1 MSQDMENQAKD
12 TPVGANPDVLLRA
25 RDLAEQT
32 AYEAGALLR
41 ERVKTERLITHKG
54 TVDLVT
60 DADEESERLISGA
73 LHEVFPDFRLAGEEG
88 ATGAAESDYGWL
100 IDPIDGTTNF
110 AHGYP
115 HFAISICLEFR
126 GTPVVGVIYDPMR
139 DEMFVGAEGQGATL
153 NGEVIQVSVTDALIG
168 ALGATGFSYDIAARQ
183 EGAALWVA
191 FNDRLQGL
199 RRDGAAALNMAWVAA
214 GRLDAYWERPV
225 NGWDVGAGVVI
236 AREAGGTVTSLEGNP
251 YQLQATEVTCTNG
264 VLHEQVVLL
273 VRETLAG
280 MQG

>member
-1 MSQDMENQAKD
+1 MRQDLENQAKD
-12 TPVGANPDVLLRA
+12 TPVGANADVLLRA

-139 DEMFVGAEGQGATL
+139 DLERERGA
-153 NGEVIQVSVTDALIG
+153 VIKKFDAFLSE
-168 ALGATGFSYDIAARQ
+168 LGYD
-183 EGAALWVA
+183 
-191 FNDRLQGL
+191 
-199 RRDGAAALNMAWVAA
+199 
-214 GRLDAYWERPV
+214 
-225 NGWDVGAGVVI
+225 
-236 AREAGGTVTSLEGNP
+236 
-251 YQLQATEVTCTNG
+251 
-264 VLHEQVVLL
+264 
-273 VRETLAG
+273 
-280 MQG
+280 

>member
-1 MSQDMENQAKD
+1 MENQAKN
-12 TPVGANPDVLLRA
+12 TLGAADQGVLRKA
-25 RDLAEQT
+25 RDLAEKA

-41 ERVKTERLITHKG
+41 ERVKTERVITHKG

-60 DADEESERLISGA
+60 DADEESERLISRTLLA
-73 LHEVFPDFRLAGEEG
+73 AFPDFRLAGEEG

-115 HFAISICLEFR
+115 HFAVSICLEFR
-126 GTPVVGVIYDPMR
+126 GTPVVGIIYDPMR
-139 DEMFVGAEGQGATL
+139 DEMFAGAEGQGATL
-153 NGEVIQVSVTDALIG
+153 NGGPIRVSRTETLIG

-183 EGAALWVA
+183 EGAALWA
-191 FNDRLQGL
+191 TFNDRLQGL

-225 NGWDVGAGVVI
+225 NGWDVGAGVAI
-236 AREAGGTVTSLEGNP
+236 AREAGATVTSLEGHP
-251 YQLQATEVTCTNG
+251 YQLHETEVTCTNG
-264 VLHEQVVLL
+264 LLHEQVVLL
-273 VRETLAG
+273 VRETLDG
-280 MQG
+280 LQG

>member
-1 MSQDMENQAKD
+1 MENQAKGTLVVAD
-12 TPVGANPDVLLRA
+12 QGVLRNA
-25 RDLAEQT
+25 RDLAEKA

-41 ERVKTERLITHKG
+41 ERVKTERVITHKG

-60 DADEESERLISGA
+60 DADEESELLISRRLLGA
-73 LHEVFPDFRLAGEEG
+73 FPDFRLAGEEG
-88 ATGAAESDYGWL
+88 ATGAVESDYGWL

-115 HFAISICLEFR
+115 HFAVSICLEFR
-126 GTPVVGVIYDPMR
+126 GRPVVGIIYDPMR

-153 NGEVIQVSVTDALIG
+153 NGESIRVSRTETLIG

-183 EGAALWVA
+183 EGAALWAA

-225 NGWDVGAGVVI
+225 NGWDVGAGVAI
-236 AREAGGTVTSLEGNP
+236 AREAGATVTSLEGNP
-251 YQLQATEVTCTNG
+251 YQLHGTEVACTNG
-264 VLHEQVVLL
+264 LLHEQVVVL
-273 VRETLAG
+273 VRETLDG
-280 MQG
+280 LQG